1 MAVGSAE
8 EAFSRCCREKGAV
21 SLPCGLGAGAGPG
34 WPRAGVGGSPVLPC
48 WKEPQHRGLR
58 RVTRRQER
66 SPTEGSHRALCDL
79 RHACREAEQSQ
90 SPRSLLHKRPLGAY
104 RPERD
109 PVQDKWP
116 KWINGY
122 LNGFLSKWIKQQPAP
137 SPSPLQF
144 NHEAKASFRSAPP
157 ILFPLVTE
165 AGGSLDDCTATEGLW
180 DCSCLLRT
188 GLGPE
193 VAGSKTG
200 IEESSKCEQ
209 SQEQTQ
215 RDDHCRQVKR
225 EECCSEKKGPR
236 AEQVGR
242 EGKVETRVGFA

>member
-8 EAFSRCCREKGAV
+8 EGFSRCCREKGAV
-21 SLPCGLGAGAGPG
+21 SLLCGPGAGAGPS

-58 RVTRRQER
+58 RVTQRQER
-66 SPTEGSHRALCDL
+66 SPTEGSHLTLCDL
-79 RHACREAEQSQ
+79 KHACREAEQSQ

-104 RPERD
+104 CPEED

-116 KWINGY
+116 KWINGYLNGY

-144 NHEAKASFRSAPP
+144 NHEAKASLRSAPP

-165 AGGSLDDCTATEGLW
+165 AGGSLDDCTDTEVLGLLLFAQ
-180 DCSCLLRT
+180 DCCREEGRLCCSPACRAVA

-193 VAGSKTG
+193 VAGSKRG
-200 IEESSKCEQ
+200 IEESSKCDQ

-225 EECCSEKKGPR
+225 EECC
-236 AEQVGR
+236 
-242 EGKVETRVGFA
+242 

>member
-1 MAVGSAE
+1 MGSAE

-79 RHACREAEQSQ
+79 RHACREAEESQ

-193 VAGSKTG
+193 VAGSKQG
-200 IEESSKCEQ
+200 L
-209 SQEQTQ
+209 
-215 RDDHCRQVKR
+215 KR
-225 EECCSEKKGPR
+225 AQNVNKVRNRHRGMITADRLKEKNAVRKKKG
-236 AEQVGR
+236 QGR
-242 EGKVETRVGFA
+242 SK